1 MRPLFFVIECDCM
14 SDKKRKALQKIAKC
28 LELGNSANVNEAA
41 QAIRMA
47 HRLMLKY
54 GLEKDDIEF
63 IKMGK
68 TKSATL
74 LPTDISQSILKIIRG
89 INRRFGVECVLTNY
103 KGLKQAEFIGMAE
116 RAIFAA
122 FAFDVVYREMNQ
134 QTGQFRNSFQ
144 GTGTSS
150 SEVNRRVGSFLAGW
164 IEGALEKLPTLTT
177 DDDHDKRMTNYIDRE
192 FENLDR
198 ETFKQQLQEA
208 MKALTDDYEKGMKKG
223 RSISVN
229 RPVGGASA
237 REELKR
243 LQ

>member
-1 MRPLFFVIECDCM
+1 M

-177 DDDHDKRMTNYIDRE
+177 DDDHDKRMTNYINRE

>member
-1 MRPLFFVIECDCM
+1 M
-14 SDKKRKALQKIAKC
+14 SENKRKALKKIAKC

-54 GLEKDDIEF
+54 GLDKDDVEF

-68 TKSATL
+68 TKSKTL
-74 LPTDISQSILKIIRG
+74 LPSDVSPQILKIIRG

-103 KGLKQAEFIGMAE
+103 KGLKEAEFIGVAE

-122 FAFDVVYREMNQ
+122 FAFDIVYREMNQ
-134 QTGQFRNSFQ
+134 QTGQFRNSFA
-144 GTGTSS
+144 GTGASS
-150 SEVNRRVGSFLAGW
+150 SEVTRRVSSFLAGW
-164 IEGALEKLPTLTT
+164 LEGALEKLPVLSSN
-177 DDDHDKRMTNYIDRE
+177 DDHEQRLTNYIDKE
-192 FENLDR
+192 FENIDR

-208 MKALTDDYEKGMKKG
+208 MKGITDDYEKGMKKG

-229 RPVGGASA
+229 RPVDGS
-237 REELKR
+237 RPTEKL
-243 LQ
+243 LLD